1 MYTNIQ
7 IQTLKSQIEN
17 IKLQIDNIEMQN
29 NQNNMT
35 GLFNYDNQIG
45 EQLLNLSIQMFNAG
59 IQTFNTGKSNNI
71 IGTNL
76 DKYYIQLSNISNQI
90 NSIIDDHNKQKQM
103 MEQMQVQMQQMQQM
117 QMQQMYMQ
125 QMQMQKENMQKLM
138 ESNTKIEVKFSDSSK
153 GTKYLLVNKRTTIS
167 ELLKQ
172 YKDKI
177 YGSVNKKL
185 MFLYKGL
192 KLDKSDRRKIEDVLD
207 MEDKPPIVVM
217 DEAYL

>member
-1 MYTNIQ
+1 MDSNIKM
-7 IQTLKSQIEN
+7 QTLKSQIEN
-17 IKLQIDNIEMQN
+17 LKLQIDNIEMQN

-35 GLFNYDNQIG
+35 ILFNNDNQIG

-59 IQTFNTGKSNNI
+59 IQTFNNCKSNI
-71 IGTNL
+71 MVVKL

-90 NSIIDDHNKQKQM
+90 NSIIEDHNKQKQM
-103 MEQMQVQMQQMQQM
+103 MEQMQMQQMHMQQM
-117 QMQQMYMQ
+117 QMH
-125 QMQMQKENMQKLM
+125 QMQMENMQKLM
-138 ESNTKIEVKFSDSSK
+138 KSNTKIEITFSDSSK
-153 GTKYLLVNKRTTIS
+153 GAKKILVNKRTTIS

-192 KLDKSDRRKIEDVLD
+192 KLDKSDGRKIEDVLD
-207 MEDKPPIVVM
+207 MIDKLPIVMM
-217 DEAYL
+217 DEAFF